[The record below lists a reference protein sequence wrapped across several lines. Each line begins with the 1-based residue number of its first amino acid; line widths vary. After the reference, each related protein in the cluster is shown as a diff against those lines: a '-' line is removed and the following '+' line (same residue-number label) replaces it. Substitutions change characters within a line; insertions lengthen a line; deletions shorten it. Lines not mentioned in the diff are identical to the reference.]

1 MTCRRPPDR
10 TGRHPR
16 CGSGARATLIHTGAV
31 AAAVPERHEVLAGV
45 VPGPGAD
52 QFLGRPRYWGWNRPG
67 FGSTAL
73 RWGFGRWH
81 NEDPARPAVG
91 SSRARPS
98 HSATASAGRPTSRVA
113 GPDADQGQHGSGQ
126 PLKGLTSRS
135 GEPLPNSGSTA
146 AEPPLDAVHGTAHRS
161 LLPKAVG
168 FSQPPTDTRVGS
180 LMRLFHPA
188 ETLDHL
194 PKCTCRC
201 TMIMVS
207 AGKDFEPTARNRHRR
222 APEGRLPERAAAHPA
237 GPGIHPAPAVGD
249 HGPAQGRTGPG
260 APPGPAPAAVGAYWQ
275 ARRDHLHRTSA
286 LTLAGGAPS
295 GTLYLLQTSPLQKSP
310 KPPDSADGDGRA
322 SA

>member
-180 LMRLFHPA
+180 LMRLWLCRGEGQLVRRMPRLERIERRWACTDIYAPMGVPSCGNAGSSA
-188 ETLDHL
+188 EMHVQMHD
-194 PKCTCRC
+194 
-201 TMIMVS
+201 
-207 AGKDFEPTARNRHRR
+207 
-222 APEGRLPERAAAHPA
+222 
-237 GPGIHPAPAVGD
+237 D
-249 HGPAQGRTGPG
+249 HGECG
-260 APPGPAPAAVGAYWQ
+260 
-275 ARRDHLHRTSA
+275 
-286 LTLAGGAPS
+286 
-295 GTLYLLQTSPLQKSP
+295 
-310 KPPDSADGDGRA
+310 
-322 SA
+322 